1 MTTRPGSGRV
11 PRLEQVVIRLG
22 PFAAGLAVAM
32 AVGGMLAWGLGDMGI
47 LHAYFDVCIV
57 ALFAL
62 ALFLALLTRN
72 ARVLS
77 RMEAERQRMEQSL
90 RMSEARF
97 AGIVSS
103 AAEAIISVDE
113 AQRITVFNEGAEHIF
128 GYSAREALGQPL
140 DQFLPERYR
149 EIHQQHVKHFA
160 EGAHASRQ
168 MAERRPI
175 CGRRKN
181 GEEFPAEA
189 SISKVDVG
197 GTRLLTVM
205 LRDISARRHAEEV
218 LRNSEERFR
227 TAFEDAPIG
236 MAIVGLDGRF
246 LNVNDCLCDIVGYT
260 QKELLNRRFRDIT
273 FHEDLAVDLAS
284 FQRLLT
290 GELSSYQREKRYIHK
305 QGHVVNIQLTA
316 SLMRDSRGEPL
327 HFLAHMQDISE
338 QKQLEQ
344 ALRFLAEAGPRL
356 AGSLES
362 RATLSTVARLA
373 VPTLA
378 DWCVVE
384 LVDEGGRLQAVQGVA
399 ASPEKARLL
408 DTLLRTY
415 PQEPARQGSIIAGV
429 LQTGRSALF
438 QEVPETVLESMA
450 EDGAHLELLQRI
462 APVSIIV
469 VPLSARGRILGVI
482 ILWTSESERHF
493 GPRDLTLAEEL
504 ASRAALAIDNACLHE
519 RSEQATRTRDEVL
532 RVVAHDLRTPLNVI
546 SLSADTL
553 LKRSPEQRATDT
565 RPLESIR
572 KAVKRSHRLIQDLLD
587 VARMEAGHLSVE
599 RAPLWTASLVKEA
612 IEQHRALAEMK
623 SLQLTADVP
632 EDAPPLL
639 ADHDRVL
646 QILSNLIG
654 NALKFTP
661 EGGHIVVRAVPE
673 GGMLRFSV
681 QDTGA
686 GIDSEDLPHLFE
698 PFWQARVGGK
708 EGAGLGLA
716 IVKGLVDAHSGRLWV
731 ESSPGLG
738 STFSFTLPTAY
749 PTEKPLAHHA

>member
-1 MTTRPGSGRV
+1 MKTHPGNSRV
-11 PRLEQVVIRLG
+11 PRLEQVIARVGPLG
-22 PFAAGLAVAM
+22 AGLAVVM
-32 AVGGMLAWGLGDMGI
+32 AVGGLLAWSLGDLGI
-47 LHAYFDVCIV
+47 LHAYLDACIV
-57 ALFAL
+57 MLFAL
-62 ALFLALLTRN
+62 ALFLVLLTRT
-72 ARVLS
+72 ARTLS
-77 RMEAERQRMEQSL
+77 RLEAERQRMEQSL
-90 RMSEARF
+90 RLSEARLT
-97 AGIVSS
+97 GIISNAVD
-103 AAEAIISVDE
+103 AIITIDE
-113 AQRITVFNEGAEHIF
+113 AQRITLFNEGAEHIF
-128 GYSAREALGQPL
+128 GYSASEALGQPL
-140 DQFLPERYR
+140 DQLIPERYQALHR
-149 EIHQQHVKHFA
+149 QHVKQFA
-160 EGAHASRQ
+160 AGTHASRQ
-168 MAERRPI
+168 MSERRPI
-175 CGRRKN
+175 IGRRKN

-189 SISKVDVG
+189 SISKVDVAG
-197 GTRLLTVM
+197 NHVFTVM

-218 LRNSEERFR
+218 LRISEERFR

-236 MAIVGLDGRF
+236 MAMVGLDGRF
-246 LNVNDCLCDIVGYT
+246 LNVNDCLCKMVGYT
-260 QKELLNRRFRDIT
+260 QRELLTRGFRDIT
-273 FHEDLAVDLAS
+273 WHEDVEADLVNL
-284 FQRLLT
+284 QRLLT
-290 GELSSYQREKRYIHK
+290 GELDSYQREKRYIHK
-305 QGHVVNIQLTA
+305 QGHLVNIQLMA

-327 HFLAHMQDISE
+327 HLIAHMLDISE
-338 QKQLEQ
+338 RKQLEQ

-362 RATLSTVARLA
+362 RTTLTTAVRLA

-384 LVDEGGRLQAVQGVA
+384 LVDETGRLQSVQGVA

-415 PQEPARQGSIIAGV
+415 PQEPSRQGSIVAGV

-438 QEVPETVLESMA
+438 PEVPETVLESMA
-450 EDGAHLELLQRI
+450 EDDTHLELLRRI
-462 APVSIIV
+462 APLSGLVA
-469 VPLSARGRILGVI
+469 PLSARGRILGVI
-482 ILWTSESERHF
+482 ILWTTESGRHF
-493 GPRDLTLAEEL
+493 GARDLTLAEEL

-519 RSEQATRTRDEVL
+519 QSEQATRTRDEVL

-546 SLSADTL
+546 TLSAETL

-572 KAVKRSHRLIQDLLD
+572 KAVARANRLIRDLLD

-599 RAPLWTASLVKEA
+599 RAQLETTALVREA
-612 IEQHRALAEMK
+612 IEQYRALAEMK

-681 QDTGA
+681 KDTGA

-698 PFWQARVGGK
+698 PFWQARVGRK
-708 EGAGLGLA
+708 DGAGLGLA
-716 IVKGLVDAHSGRLWV
+716 IVKGLVDAHSGHLWV
-731 ESSPGLG
+731 ESSPGEG

-749 PTEKPLAHHA
+749 PTAEPLTHHA